1 MTEYASLA
9 PEPDVE
15 QISYGGVVDEVEP
28 AVNEGE
34 AWPGSGA
41 IEAKNVKLKYRD
53 GLPLVLKGA
62 SFAVK
67 SGERVG
73 IVGRTGAGK
82 STLALAAF
90 RMAKMLPR
98 GDEDQEDLTS
108 GFEVS
113 YP

>member
-1 MTEYASLA
+1 MAAS
-9 PEPDVE
+9 V
-15 QISYGGVVDEVEP
+15 STS
-28 AVNEGE
+28 
-34 AWPGSGA
+34 GSGA
-41 IEAKNVKLKYRD
+41 ITARNVKLKYRD

-62 SFAVK
+62 SFEIA

-98 GDEDQEDLTS
+98 GDKDQPDVTS
-108 GFEVS
+108 GFEVDGLDVRRVPLKTLRS
-113 YP
+113 GMGMIPQVSGAGSI